1 MPVKKKPSAAQL
13 AARAKFVKMVRA
25 RAAAKKKAMPKK
37 AAAKKVAGLDKVVRK
52 GKKTSVYYSRV
63 SGIKNQIRRYEVSI
77 DTTNDGF
84 VYGFANTLVEAKKIF
99 KLACN
104 VKALDILRTKVDF
117 VRVSIYD
124 TEKNKAIIEK
134 VIIK

>member
-25 RAAAKKKAMPKK
+25 KAAAKKKAMPKK

-63 SGIKNQIRRYEVSI
+63 SGVNGISFNDIGTEMLQLEKDILELGSFIRAERNATERNNLKSIRKIKQ
-77 DTTNDGF
+77 DQF
-84 VYGFANTLVEAKKIF
+84 
-99 KLACN
+99 
-104 VKALDILRTKVDF
+104 KALKGYLNTRAKF
-117 VRVSIYD
+117 
-124 TEKNKAIIEK
+124 K
-134 VIIK
+134 

>member
-63 SGIKNQIRRYEVSI
+63 SGVENIDVFLKRQIE
-77 DTTNDGF
+77 NDLGD
-84 VYGFANTLVEAKKIF
+84 VVGKI
-99 KLACN
+99 
-104 VKALDILRTKVDF
+104 VTI
-117 VRVSIYD
+117 
-124 TEKNKAIIEK
+124 EKNYYLLTGYRGNDKKKKEQAES
-134 VIIK
+134 IKKYLKELKEQRTQLQKLLK

>member
-25 RAAAKKKAMPKK
+25 KAAAKKKAMPKK

-63 SGIKNQIRRYEVSI
+63 SGVNAISFNDIINEMSKLEKDILELGSFIRAEKNATERNNLKSIRKIKQ
-77 DTTNDGF
+77 DQF
-84 VYGFANTLVEAKKIF
+84 
-99 KLACN
+99 
-104 VKALDILRTKVDF
+104 KALKGYLNTRAKF
-117 VRVSIYD
+117 
-124 TEKNKAIIEK
+124 K
-134 VIIK
+134 